1 MKLRRPEPGTRFSSG
16 TPLAPGL
23 EDRSPQIV
31 IGTYIDLKCG
41 APVTVLQGPREQPR
55 RAIPCGHAASPRHTS
70 GSE

>member
-1 MKLRRPEPGTRFSSG
+1 VKHRRHRNGTRWSSG
-16 TPLAPGL
+16 TSLTRGL

-31 IGTYIDLKCG
+31 IDTYIDLKCG

-55 RAIPCGHAASPRHTS
+55 RAIPCSHAAAPRHTA